1 MQNKEQIITIKGTKA
16 GLTFSIHDDCSFAT
30 VIDELTK
37 VLASIPEEDKTEQ
50 KASVI
55 IQVGYRYLTEAQK
68 EQIREMIEEENNFQI
83 EKIDSEVISTKRA
96 EKWVHENSLK
106 RISQIVRSGQVI
118 DIEGDVL
125 LIGDV
130 NPGGTLQATGDIYI
144 LGKLYGIAHA
154 GSKGNEDAVI
164 AASYMNPTQLK
175 IAQQL
180 SRAPDHESD
189 GVYMECAYLNDTDKK
204 IVIDRIQV
212 LPYVR
217 KKLRAL
223 KGGIFNG

>member
-1 MQNKEQIITIKGTKA
+1 VQNNEQIITIKGTKD
-16 GLTFSIHDDCSFAT
+16 GLIFSIHDDCSFAI

-50 KASVI
+50 RASVI
-55 IQVGYRYLTEAQK
+55 IQVGYRYLTEEQK
-68 EQIREMIEEENNFQI
+68 EQLREMIEVENNFQI
-83 EKIDSEVISTKRA
+83 EKIDAEVISTKQA
-96 EKWVHENSLK
+96 EKWVNENALK
-106 RISQIVRSGQVI
+106 RISQIVRSGQVV

-175 IAQQL
+175 IASQL

-189 GVYMECAYLNDTDKK
+189 GVYMECAYLNDKDKK

-217 KKLRAL
+217 NKLRTL

>member
-1 MQNKEQIITIKGTKA
+1 MQSNEQIITIKGTKD
-16 GLTFSIHDDCSFAT
+16 GLIFSIHDDCSFRT
-30 VIDELTK
+30 VIDELK
-37 VLASIPEEDKTEQ
+37 KMLASIPEEEKNAQ

-55 IQVGYRYLTEAQK
+55 IEIGYRHLSTSQNK
-68 EQIREMIEEENNFQI
+68 QIREIIEVEHNFVI
-83 EKIDSEVISTKRA
+83 EKIDSKVISLA
-96 EKWVHENSLK
+96 EAKEWVEENSLK
-106 RISQIVRSGQVI
+106 RISQIVRSGQVV
-118 DIEGDVL
+118 DIKGDVL

-154 GSKGNEDAVI
+154 GSAGNEEAVI
-164 AASYMNPTQLK
+164 AASYMNPSQLK
-175 IAQQL
+175 IASQL

-189 GVYMECAYLNDTDKK
+189 GVYMECAFLDREDKK

-217 KKLRAL
+217 RKLQAL